1 MQLLLEDPLH
11 KVPSYI
17 SSLVSENCKS
27 FLCEIFST
35 YSVAVPFTSREIC
48 SSQRRIS
55 KKSRALL
62 MKPWWLSEHLMGPRS
77 RFRTLTKGWSI
88 QKKRYQ
94 IFLKSSTGPVEVF
107 LVSLQ
112 DKIDEELGKSEPRLS
127 PPLGASIPESFALS
141 PAITMDAEDGR
152 KMRSQKTLAAENPDN
167 QPRTMAPKS
176 NSESQPGHL
185 ETTVAEGHST
195 VPISESLGNSQAF
208 LRIMPPSCDPD
219 YWFSDEGKELGL
231 SDMFYPSG
239 VNGAHPLC

>member
-1 MQLLLEDPLH
+1 MRNLFDLLSGGAFQKQGNLFVAEEDIKKIPRFADETLLAVRAPHGTTLEVPDPDEGMEY
-11 KVPSYI
+11 P
-17 SSLVSENCKS
+17 
-27 FLCEIFST
+27 
-35 YSVAVPFTSREIC
+35 
-48 SSQRRIS
+48 
-55 KKSRALL
+55 
-62 MKPWWLSEHLMGPRS
+62 
-77 RFRTLTKGWSI
+77 
-88 QKKRYQ
+88 KKRYQ

-195 VPISESLGNSQAF
+195 VPVSESLGNSQAF

-231 SDMFYPSG
+231 SDMFYTSG

>member
-1 MQLLLEDPLH
+1 MFVAEEDIKKIPRFADETL
-11 KVPSYI
+11 
-17 SSLVSENCKS
+17 
-27 FLCEIFST
+27 
-35 YSVAVPFTSREIC
+35 VAV
-48 SSQRRIS
+48 
-55 KKSRALL
+55 RA
-62 MKPWWLSEHLMGPRS
+62 PHGTTS

-88 QKKRYQ
+88 QKEVPN
-94 IFLKSSTGPVEVF
+94 LPEVVNGPRGVF

-195 VPISESLGNSQAF
+195 VPVSESLGNSQAF

>member
-27 FLCEIFST
+27 FLCEIFRLTQWRCLSKAGKF
-35 YSVAVPFTSREIC
+35 V
-48 SSQRRIS
+48 RRRGGYQ
-55 KKSRALL
+55 KKSHALL
-62 MKPWWLSEHLMGPRS
+62 MKPWWLSEHLMGPHS

-88 QKKRYQ
+88 QKRYQ

-195 VPISESLGNSQAF
+195 VPVSESLGNSQAF